1 MPKIDKKLIYIVIE
15 GIVGTGKSTQS
26 KKILEYLKQKFP
38 DKEIVLT
45 REPGGTEIA
54 ENIRKTVQ
62 GTKYEEEMEPV
73 CEAYLYAS
81 ARAQSLRRIVK
92 QYNNKETIV
101 ISDRSFLTS
110 TANQGEGRGLGIETV
125 LEINKK
131 AIEGYTPD
139 IVLYLDLPIEIGL
152 KRVFDH
158 GGDKFESLGL
168 DFYKKVEE
176 GYKKIQNTTGY
187 FDKWINIGAMGTESE
202 VFEKIKKAMDN
213 YLN

>member
-62 GTKYEEEMEPV
+62 GTKYEEDMEPI

-81 ARAQSLRRIVK
+81 ARAQSLRKIVR

-125 LEINKK
+125 LEINTK

-139 IVLYLDLPIEIGL
+139 IVLYLDLPIEMGL

-158 GGDKFESLGL
+158 GGDKFESLGI
-168 DFYKKVEE
+168 DFYKKVAE
-176 GYKKIQNTTGY
+176 GYRKIQNTKGY
-187 FDKWINIGAMGTESE
+187 FGEWINVDAKGSESE
-202 VFEKIKKAMDN
+202 VFERIKDN
-213 YLN
+213 LNNCL

>member
-1 MPKIDKKLIYIVIE
+1 VIE

-26 KKILEYLKQKFP
+26 KKLLKYLTDRYPKKR
-38 DKEIVLT
+38 IILT

-54 ENIRKTVQ
+54 EAVRKVVQ

-81 ARAQSLRRIVK
+81 ARAQSLRKIVK
-92 QYNNKETIV
+92 QSDKKKTIV

-110 TANQGEGRGLGIETV
+110 VANQGEGRDLGIKNV

-131 AIEGYTPD
+131 AIEGFIPD

-152 KRVFDH
+152 QRVFDH
-158 GGDKFESLGL
+158 GGDKFESMGI
-168 DFYKKVEE
+168 DFYKKVAL
-176 GYKKIQNTTGY
+176 GYKKIQKVKGY
-187 FDKWINIGAMGTESE
+187 FKKWINIDAQGTEKE
-202 VFEKIKKAMDN
+202 VFDRIVTTLERYI
-213 YLN
+213 